1 MSLDAER
8 LRLALGADA
17 VSDAAGEIDGV
28 KHALTLAPASGEALA
43 DTLRLLSE
51 AGAAAIVSGAG
62 TRLGVGNPPRRADAL
77 LSTRRLDGIAELDA
91 DEGVARVAAG
101 TPLEVLRKAAQEAG
115 WELPLESP
123 DDAATVG
130 GTLASSAV
138 GPRLQCFGPP
148 RDHVLGLRVAL
159 ASGER
164 ARCGGRVVKNVTG
177 YDLIKLH
184 AGAFGTLGVL
194 EEAWLRLRPRPEE
207 RRVLLA
213 WLPEGQAGLE
223 RAAAAAG
230 QPAARAAVVV
240 DPALARQVD
249 DAGPRYGRALLVVE
263 LGGAPE
269 LVRDGGASLA
279 DLEPVEADAELL
291 DRIAALQRQPDG
303 HSGLRFRVVVRPARI
318 GAAAERLARA
328 GASLLVWPGAGF
340 LYAGFPLYEGADELA
355 VDGAWRAA
363 RGAAREGAGGFVLEA
378 APPWA
383 KAARDVFGDPPE
395 ALPLMRTL
403 KQRFDP
409 AGVLNPGR
417 FVGRI

>member
-1 MSLDAER
+1 M
-8 LRLALGADA
+8 
-17 VSDAAGEIDGV
+17 
-28 KHALTLAPASGEALA
+28 
-43 DTLRLLSE
+43 
-51 AGAAAIVSGAG
+51 
-62 TRLGVGNPPRRADAL
+62 
-77 LSTRRLDGIAELDA
+77 
-91 DEGVARVAAG
+91 
-101 TPLEVLRKAAQEAG
+101 
-115 WELPLESP
+115 ESP
-123 DDAATVG
+123 DVAATVG
-130 GTLASSAV
+130 GTLASAAV

-148 RDHVLGLRVAL
+148 RDHILGLRVAL
-159 ASGER
+159 AGGER

-184 AGAFGTLGVL
+184 AGGFGTLGVL

-207 RRVLLA
+207 RRVLHA

-249 DAGPRYGRALLVVE
+249 DAGPRYGRALLAVE

-269 LVRDGGASLA
+269 LVRDGAASLT
-279 DLEPVEADAELL
+279 DLEPEEADAELL
-291 DRIAALQRQPDG
+291 DRIAALQRQPDA

-318 GAAAERLARA
+318 GVAAERLARA

-363 RGAAREGAGGFVLEA
+363 RATAREGGGGFLLEA

-409 AGVLNPGR
+409 SGVLNPGR

>member
-1 MSLDAER
+1 MSPDAER
-8 LRLALGADA
+8 LRAALGADA

-28 KHALTLAPASGEALA
+28 KTALTLEPAGGEALA
-43 DTLRLLSE
+43 DALRLLSE
-51 AGAAAIVSGAG
+51 AGAAAIVRGAG
-62 TRLGVGNPPRRADAL
+62 TRLGVGNPPHRVDAL

-91 DEGVARVAAG
+91 DEGVTRVAAG
-101 TPLEVLRKAAQEAG
+101 TPLAALRQAAHEAG

-123 DDAATVG
+123 DAAASVG
-130 GTLASSAV
+130 GTLASAAV

-184 AGAFGTLGVL
+184 TGAFGTLGVV

-213 WLPEGQAGLE
+213 WLSEGEAGLE
-223 RAAAAAG
+223 RAAAAAR

-240 DPALARQVD
+240 DPALARQVTD
-249 DAGPRYGRALLVVE
+249 EGSRNGRALLVVE
-263 LGGAPE
+263 LGGASE

-279 DLEPVEADAELL
+279 DLDPMEADAELL
-291 DRIAALQRQPDG
+291 DRIAALQRLPDG
-303 HSGLRFRVVVRPARI
+303 RSGLRFRVVVRPARI
-318 GAAAERLARA
+318 GAAAQRLTRA
-328 GASLLVWPGAGF
+328 GASLLTWPGAGF
-340 LYAGFPLYEGADELA
+340 MYAGFPLYEGADELA
-355 VDGAWRAA
+355 VDAAWRAA
-363 RGAAREGAGGFVLEA
+363 RAAAREGAGGFVLEA

-383 KAARDVFGDPPE
+383 KAARDVFGDAPE
-395 ALPLMRTL
+395 ALSLMRTL
-403 KQRFDP
+403 KQHFDP
-409 AGVLNPGR
+409 AGVLNAGR